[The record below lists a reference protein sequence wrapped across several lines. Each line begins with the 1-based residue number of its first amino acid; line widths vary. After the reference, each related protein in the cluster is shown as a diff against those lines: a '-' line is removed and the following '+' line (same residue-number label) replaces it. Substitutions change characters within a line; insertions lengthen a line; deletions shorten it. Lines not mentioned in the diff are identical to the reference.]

1 MSGPQTSHDI
11 LKIITKVL
19 ILQKPLYIFQ
29 LLLYIFVP
37 ASPAQF
43 TYTYSAHSA
52 AYWWVVTTMTTV
64 GYGDFYP
71 VTLPG
76 YIYGGIMMIKGTML
90 TALPVAIIGGNYA
103 ILYEHNQKREK
114 RKQREEMRRLELK
127 ECKVTD
133 NSSPA
138 EKKVRRSSTCCPNL
152 NKIGTE
158 DSSSTKSF

>member
-1 MSGPQTSHDI
+1 
-11 LKIITKVL
+11 
-19 ILQKPLYIFQ
+19 
-29 LLLYIFVP
+29 
-37 ASPAQF
+37 
-43 TYTYSAHSA
+43 
-52 AYWWVVTTMTTV
+52 MTTV

-133 NSSPA
+133 NSSPVE
-138 EKKVRRSSTCCPNL
+138 EKKVRKSSICCPHL